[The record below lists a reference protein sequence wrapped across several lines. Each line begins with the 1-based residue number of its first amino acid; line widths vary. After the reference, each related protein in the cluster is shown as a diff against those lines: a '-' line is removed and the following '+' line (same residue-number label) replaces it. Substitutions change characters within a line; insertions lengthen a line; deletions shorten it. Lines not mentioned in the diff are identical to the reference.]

1 MVSLKIES
9 SSMKLD
15 NKKATLYASSVA
27 FITVKEKIIDELM
40 LINYNIIK
48 DKKIKKSGRV
58 CDNSTKKRR

>member
-1 MVSLKIES
+1 MASLKIES

-27 FITVKEKIIDELM
+27 FITIWEKIIDELM

-48 DKKIKKSGRV
+48 DK
-58 CDNSTKKRR
+58 